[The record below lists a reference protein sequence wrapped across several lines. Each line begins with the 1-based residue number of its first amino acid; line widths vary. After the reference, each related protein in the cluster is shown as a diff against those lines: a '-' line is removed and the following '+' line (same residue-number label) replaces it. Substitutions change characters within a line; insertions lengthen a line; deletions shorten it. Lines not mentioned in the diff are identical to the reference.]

1 MTLIVVT
8 VGLFVIGLYGVL
20 SRRDL
25 VAILAS
31 VEIMLGSAT
40 MLLVGLGMTAEV
52 SQVAAD
58 AAHIEA
64 IGVLILVL
72 AAAEASVALA
82 LVVAV
87 ARHLHTTRV
96 DEVAEV
102 RG

>member
-8 VGLFVIGLYGVL
+8 VSLFAIGLYGVL

-40 MLLVGLGMTAEV
+40 MLLVGLAMTAEV
-52 SQVAAD
+52 SLVVTD
-58 AAHIEA
+58 SSRIEA
-64 IGVLILVL
+64 IGVLILAL
-72 AAAEASVALA
+72 AASEASVALA

-87 ARHLHTTRV
+87 ARHLRTTRV

>member
-8 VGLFVIGLYGVL
+8 VALFAIGLYGVL

-31 VEIMLGSAT
+31 VEIMLGSTT
-40 MLLVGLGMTAEV
+40 MLLVGLAMTAEV
-52 SQVAAD
+52 SQVVTD
-58 AAHIEA
+58 PSHIEA

-72 AAAEASVALA
+72 AASEASVALA

-87 ARHLHTTRV
+87 ARHMRTTRV

>member
-8 VGLFVIGLYGVL
+8 VGLFAIGLYGVL

-40 MLLVGLGMTAEV
+40 MLLVGLATTAEV
-52 SQVAAD
+52 SQVVTD
-58 AAHIEA
+58 PSRLEA

-87 ARHLHTTRV
+87 ARHLRTTRV
-96 DEVAEV
+96 DEIAEV